1 MESRLGEARARW
13 LPAIETA
20 MRRAITERAPLQ
32 GAPSPS
38 ADPPASHLAAG
49 APGHYGM
56 MRYHLGWADERL
68 DPADAPTGKRL
79 RPLIAILVAE
89 ACGVP
94 GVHALPI
101 AVSLELL
108 HNFTLVHD
116 DIEDGD
122 ATRHHRPTLWALWGP
137 PQAINAGDG
146 MHVLAHLALM
156 DAIETRVFSA
166 EVVLALARRL
176 AAASL
181 VITEGQHLDLAF
193 TGMDSVSVGAYL
205 DMIARKSA
213 ALIACA
219 AAMGAEAAHAPLAV
233 VDSMQAFGHALG
245 LGFQVRDDVLGMW
258 GSPDVTGKPT
268 SDLARRKKTLPTLY
282 ALGRVSD
289 ADRRVVNAFLDAGTN
304 SSNAGSSATDALEV
318 AQAIIDRSGARR
330 HCESLV
336 ARYSREATGHLN
348 VLPPSDARD
357 ALGELVAM
365 LEVRDR

>member
-1 MESRLGEARARW
+1 MESRLGAARARW
-13 LPAIETA
+13 LPAIEVA
-20 MRRAITERAPLQ
+20 MRDALSSRQHRESGESGVL
-32 GAPSPS
+32 GE
-38 ADPPASHLAAG
+38 PPARLSPG

-68 DPADAPTGKRL
+68 GPADAPTGKRL

-89 ACGVP
+89 ACGADVARAVP
-94 GVHALPI
+94 V
-101 AVSLELL
+101 AVALELL

-122 ATRHHRPTLWALWGP
+122 ATRHHRPTLWALWGE

-146 MHVLAHLALM
+146 MHVLAHLALL
-156 DAIETRVFSA
+156 DAARVGVSA
-166 EVVLALARRL
+166 KSVVALARRF
-176 AAASL
+176 AEASL
-181 VITEGQHLDLAF
+181 IVTEGQHLDLAF
-193 TGMDSVSVGAYL
+193 TGTDTVSVGAYI

-219 AAMGAEAAHAPLAV
+219 AAMGAEVANAPTSV
-233 VDSMQAFGHALG
+233 VEAMQSFGHALG

-258 GSPDVTGKPT
+258 GSPEITGKPT

-282 ALGRVSD
+282 ALGRVAESE
-289 ADRRVVNAFLDAGTN
+289 RRVIHALLEAPDAPQSLVT
-304 SSNAGSSATDALEV
+304 AAQEV
-318 AQAIIDRSGARR
+318 IDHSGARR
-330 HCESLV
+330 HCEALV
-336 ARYSREATGHLN
+336 ARYSRDAREHLD
-348 VLPPSDARD
+348 VLPSCDARE

>member
-1 MESRLGEARARW
+1 METRLGLARARW
-13 LPAIETA
+13 LPAIEAA
-20 MRRAITERAPLQ
+20 MRAAITAREPAR
-32 GAPSPS
+32 GDVGPSG
-38 ADPPASHLAAG
+38 DPPPRLAPG

-79 RPLIAILVAE
+79 RPLIAMLVAE
-89 ACGVP
+89 ALGVP
-94 GVHALPI
+94 GAHAIPV
-101 AVSLELL
+101 AVALELL

-122 ATRHHRPTLWALWGP
+122 ATRHHRPTLWALWGE

-146 MHVLAHLALM
+146 MHVLAHLVLLEAVTAGVAA
-156 DAIETRVFSA
+156 D
-166 EVVLALARRL
+166 VVVTLARRFAL
-176 AAASL
+176 ASL
-181 VITEGQHLDLAF
+181 VVTEGQHLDLAF
-193 TGMDSVSVGAYL
+193 VGTENVSAGTYL

-219 AAMGAEAAHAPLAV
+219 AAMGAELATAPPEV
-233 VDSMQAFGHALG
+233 VEAMQAFGHALG

-258 GSPDVTGKPT
+258 GSPEVTGKPT

-282 ALGRVSD
+282 ALGRVPE
-289 ADRRVVNAFLDAGTN
+289 ADRRAIAAVLENAAAPPDRA
-304 SSNAGSSATDALEV
+304 ALEA
-318 AQAIIDRSGARR
+318 AQAAIDRSGARR
-330 HCESLV
+330 HCEALV
-336 ARYSREATGHLN
+336 ARYSREAREHLE
-348 VLPPSDARD
+348 VLPHGIARE

>member
-1 MESRLGEARARW
+1 
-13 LPAIETA
+13 
-20 MRRAITERAPLQ
+20 
-32 GAPSPS
+32 
-38 ADPPASHLAAG
+38 
-49 APGHYGM
+49 M

-68 DPADAPTGKRL
+68 DPTDAPTGKRL

-89 ACGVP
+89 ACGAP
-94 GVHALPI
+94 GTHVLPI

-116 DIEDGD
+116 DVEDGD

-146 MHVLAHLALM
+146 MHVIAHLALL
-156 DAIETRVFSA
+156 AASEAGVA
-166 EVVLALARRL
+166 PEVVVALARRF
-176 AAASL
+176 AVASL
-181 VITEGQHLDLAF
+181 FITEGQHLDLAF
-193 TGMDSVSVGAYL
+193 TGSKNVSVGAYL

-213 ALIACA
+213 ALIACS
-219 AAMGAEAAHAPLAV
+219 AAMGAEVARATPTV

-258 GSPDVTGKPT
+258 GNPSVTGKPT

-289 ADRRVVNAFLDAGTN
+289 AERRVIHGFLGSEATSDAT
-304 SSNAGSSATDALEV
+304 LEA
-318 AQAIIDRSGARR
+318 AQTIINRSGARR
-330 HCESLV
+330 HCEALV
-336 ARYSREATGHLN
+336 GRYSREARRHLEA
-348 VLPPSDARD
+348 LSRCDARD